1 MSLEPAPPE
10 LAGALAPADRSR
22 PQSGNSR
29 RQREA
34 LRRGYRRLLA
44 ADCVGRSHRRRH
56 ERGSAEHHD
65 ERRQQARRQAVRR
78 RQALR
83 EQLERLRRRR
93 DRPAER
99 SALLSTNDLALRSV
113 CDDRLVSRRDLVHV
127 LTALWRLSSANPDGV
142 PVAQIDEAI
151 GRGHGD
157 MRTPFNLQSLS
168 DEGLA
173 LRLPE
178 GTWALTP
185 PGFAWLKQDRELSDR

>member
-1 MSLEPAPPE
+1 MP
-10 LAGALAPADRSR
+10 
-22 PQSGNSR
+22 SG
-29 RQREA
+29 
-34 LRRGYRRLLA
+34 A
-44 ADCVGRSHRRRH
+44 ADV
-56 ERGSAEHHD
+56 AD
-65 ERRQQARRQAVRR
+65 RRQQARRHPVGR

-93 DRPAER
+93 DPTGGAKRAALDER
-99 SALLSTNDLALRSV
+99 DLALRTI

-127 LTALWRLSSANPDGV
+127 LTALWRLSNANPDVGV

-157 MRTPFNLQSLS
+157 MRTPLNLQSLS